1 MGCFGFL
8 KSMMF
13 LFNGII
19 FLAGAAIL
27 GVGIWVKVDSGSV
40 LSFLQSTQG
49 APGELGQVL
58 NVGYLL
64 IAVGAVLLILGFL
77 GCCGAIKESRC
88 MLLLFFIIILIVF
101 IAEVAGAI
109 VLLVFKPQA
118 ENLIKQ
124 MGGEVVK
131 SIRNDYGKN
140 KDITGLWNTTMTT
153 LKCCGFNNYT
163 DFTDSYFVKNT
174 SSYPDQCCNRVPC
187 IKDTAFNSVG
197 LSLSMFIPLI
207 KFACFL
213 IFLSY
218 RLAFKYHQLSS
229 ICLFPQTIPGCF
241 PALKKLVD
249 DNAVIIIAVAL
260 GIAVLEL
267 VAMIVSMILYC
278 RIGSKA

>member
-8 KSMMF
+8 KTMMF

-40 LSFLQSTQG
+40 LSFLQNIQG

-64 IAVGAVLLILGFL
+64 IAVGAVLVILGFL
-77 GCCGAIKESRC
+77 GCCGAIRESKC
-88 MLLLFFIIILIVF
+88 MLLLFFIIILLVF

-109 VLLVFKPQA
+109 VLLVFKPLA

-124 MGGEVVK
+124 VGTEVVK

-140 KDITGLWNTTMTT
+140 PDVTGLWNTTMTS

-163 DFTDSYFVKNT
+163 DFTNSYFVNDTK
-174 SSYPDQCCNRVPC
+174 SYPFQCCHRVPC
-187 IKDTAFNSVG
+187 IEITAFNSTV
-197 LSLSMFIPLI
+197 
-207 KFACFL
+207 
-213 IFLSY
+213 
-218 RLAFKYHQLSS
+218 
-229 ICLFPQTIPGCF
+229 PGCF

-249 DNAVIIIAVAL
+249 DNAVIIIGVAL
-260 GIAVLEL
+260 GIAALEL
-267 VAMIVSMILYC
+267 AAMIVSMILYC
-278 RIGSKA
+278 KIGSERD

>member
-8 KSMMF
+8 KTMMF

-40 LSFLQSTQG
+40 LSFLQNIQG

-64 IAVGAVLLILGFL
+64 IAVGAVLVILGFL
-77 GCCGAIKESRC
+77 GCCGAIRESKC
-88 MLLLFFIIILIVF
+88 MLLLFFIIILLVF

-109 VLLVFKPQA
+109 VLLVFKPLA

-124 MGGEVVK
+124 VGTEVVK

-140 KDITGLWNTTMTT
+140 PDVTGLWNTTMTS

-163 DFTDSYFVKNT
+163 DFTNSYFVNDT
-174 SSYPDQCCNRVPC
+174 ESYPFQCCHRVPC
-187 IKDTAFNSVG
+187 IEITAFNSTV
-197 LSLSMFIPLI
+197 
-207 KFACFL
+207 
-213 IFLSY
+213 
-218 RLAFKYHQLSS
+218 
-229 ICLFPQTIPGCF
+229 PGCF

-249 DNAVIIIAVAL
+249 DNAVIIIGVAL
-260 GIAVLEL
+260 GIAALEL
-267 VAMIVSMILYC
+267 AAMIVSMILYC
-278 RIGSKA
+278 KIGSKRD

>member
-8 KSMMF
+8 KIMMF

-19 FLAGAAIL
+19 CLAGAAIL

-40 LSFLQSTQG
+40 LSLLQNIQG

-109 VLLVFKPQA
+109 VLLVFKPLT

-124 MGGEVVK
+124 LGNEVVK
-131 SIRNDYGKN
+131 SLKNDYGKN
-140 KDITGLWNTTMTT
+140 KDVTGLWNTTMTT

-163 DFTDSYFVKNT
+163 DFTNSYFVNDTK
-174 SSYPDQCCNRVPC
+174 SYPVQCCYKVPC
-187 IKDTAFNSVG
+187 IEITAFNS
-197 LSLSMFIPLI
+197 
-207 KFACFL
+207 
-213 IFLSY
+213 
-218 RLAFKYHQLSS
+218 
-229 ICLFPQTIPGCF
+229 TIPGCF

-260 GIAVLEL
+260 GIAALEL
-267 VAMIVSMILYC
+267 AAMIVSMILYC
-278 RIGSKA
+278 RIGSKVG

>member
-8 KSMMF
+8 KTMMF
-13 LFNGII
+13 IFNGII

-40 LSFLQSTQG
+40 LSFLQNIQG

-77 GCCGAIKESRC
+77 GCWGAIRESRC
-88 MLLLFFIIILIVF
+88 MLLLFFIIILLVF

-109 VLLVFKPQA
+109 VLLVFKPVA

-124 MGGEVVK
+124 LGSEAVK

-140 KDITGLWNTTMTT
+140 PDVTGLWNTTMTT

-163 DFTDSYFVKNT
+163 DFTNSFFVNDTK
-174 SSYPDQCCNRVPC
+174 SYPFQCCNRVPC
-187 IKDTAFNSVG
+187 VEFTAFNS
-197 LSLSMFIPLI
+197 
-207 KFACFL
+207 
-213 IFLSY
+213 
-218 RLAFKYHQLSS
+218 
-229 ICLFPQTIPGCF
+229 TIPGCF

-260 GIAVLEL
+260 GIAALEL
-267 VAMIVSMILYC
+267 AAMIVSMILYC
-278 RIGSKA
+278 KIGSKQD

>member
-8 KSMMF
+8 KTMMF

-19 FLAGAAIL
+19 FLAGAGIL
-27 GVGIWVKVDSGSV
+27 GVGIWVKVDSGSI
-40 LSFLQSTQG
+40 LSFLQNIQG

-77 GCCGAIKESRC
+77 GCCGAVKESRC

-109 VLLVFKPQA
+109 VLLVFKPLA

-124 MGGEVVK
+124 LGSEAVK
-131 SIRNDYGKN
+131 SMKSDYGKN
-140 KDITGLWNTTMTT
+140 KDVTGLWNTTMTS

-163 DFTDSYFVKNT
+163 DFTNSYFVNDTK
-174 SSYPDQCCNRVPC
+174 SYPVQCCDNVPC
-187 IKDTAFNSVG
+187 FEITAFNS
-197 LSLSMFIPLI
+197 S
-207 KFACFL
+207 
-213 IFLSY
+213 
-218 RLAFKYHQLSS
+218 
-229 ICLFPQTIPGCF
+229 IPGCF
-241 PALKKLVD
+241 HALKKLVD

-260 GIAVLEL
+260 GIAALEL
-267 VAMIVSMILYC
+267 AAMIVSLILYC
-278 RIGSKA
+278 RIGSKQD

>member
-8 KSMMF
+8 KTMMF

-40 LSFLQSTQG
+40 LSFLQNIQG

-64 IAVGAVLLILGFL
+64 IAVGAVLVILGFL
-77 GCCGAIKESRC
+77 GCCGAIRESKC
-88 MLLLFFIIILIVF
+88 MLLLFFIIILLVF

-109 VLLVFKPQA
+109 VLLVFKPLA

-124 MGGEVVK
+124 VGTEVVK

-140 KDITGLWNTTMTT
+140 PDVTGLWNTTMTS

-163 DFTDSYFVKNT
+163 DFTNSYFVNDTK
-174 SSYPDQCCNRVPC
+174 SYPFQCCYRVPC
-187 IKDTAFNSVG
+187 IEITAFNSTV
-197 LSLSMFIPLI
+197 
-207 KFACFL
+207 
-213 IFLSY
+213 
-218 RLAFKYHQLSS
+218 
-229 ICLFPQTIPGCF
+229 PGCF

-249 DNAVIIIAVAL
+249 DNAVIIIGVAL
-260 GIAVLEL
+260 GIAALEL
-267 VAMIVSMILYC
+267 AAMIVSMILYC
-278 RIGSKA
+278 KIGSERD